1 MAYEVQS
8 QISECKYILV
18 PYNPNAC
25 RQQLRVFTGFV
36 DQQRQMPV
44 LKQFLKLYT
53 TISLPKLAA
62 LMDTDEAAVK
72 DQLKILEV
80 TASSSLNALSNIIIS
95 LAKGQGCHNG
105 RFAVSAGIAMV

>member
-1 MAYEVQS
+1 
-8 QISECKYILV
+8 
-18 PYNPNAC
+18 
-25 RQQLRVFTGFV
+25 
-36 DQQRQMPV
+36 MPV

-80 TASSSLNALSNIIIS
+80 TASSSLIALSNTLIS
-95 LAKGQGCHNG
+95 LSKGYGCHARN
-105 RFAVSAGIAMV
+105 FAVSAGMAMMFDLLILQSQILLSRAPSPRRLCVGCAH

>member
-1 MAYEVQS
+1 M
-8 QISECKYILV
+8 LV

-25 RQQLRVFTGFV
+25 RQQLRAFTGFV

-80 TASSSLNALSNIIIS
+80 AASSSLIALSNTLIS
-95 LAKGQGCHNG
+95 LSKGYGCHAKN
-105 RFAVSAGIAMV
+105 FAVSAGIAMMFDLSIL